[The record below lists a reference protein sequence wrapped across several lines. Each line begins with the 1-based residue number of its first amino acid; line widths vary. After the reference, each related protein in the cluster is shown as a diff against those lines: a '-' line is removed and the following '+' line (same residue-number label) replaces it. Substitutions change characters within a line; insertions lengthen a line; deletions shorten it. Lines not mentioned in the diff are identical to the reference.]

1 MSAFFVTGAGTE
13 IGKTFYVARRIADG
27 RAAGESVRALKPV
40 ISGFDPENADAT
52 DTGRLLTAM
61 GRPTSDEDIASISP
75 WRYIAPMSPDM
86 AAAREG
92 RDVPV
97 DEIVA
102 FCRSEIDAASASGE
116 TLLIEGIGGVMVP
129 LDGTR
134 TVLDLISALSVPA
147 ILVGGS
153 YLGALSHTLTA
164 LAALQNRRIPVERIV
179 ISETPGSGIPL
190 SETRDTVARLAAPV
204 PVETLVFEV

>member
-27 RAAGESVRALKPV
+27 RAAGERVRALKPI
-40 ISGFDPENADAT
+40 ISGFDPENADGT
-52 DTGRLLTAM
+52 DTGRLLNAM
-61 GRPTSDEDIASISP
+61 GRPTSEEDIASISP

-97 DEIVA
+97 DEIAA
-102 FCRSEIDAASASGE
+102 FCRSQIDAAAAAGE

-134 TVLDLISALSVPA
+134 TVLDLVSALSIPA

-164 LAALQNRRIPVERIV
+164 LAALRARDITVERIV
-179 ISETPGSGIPL
+179 ISETPGSDIPL
-190 SETRDTVARLAAPV
+190 SETRDTVERLASPI
-204 PVETLVFEV
+204 PVEALPYAP

>member
-1 MSAFFVTGAGTE
+1 MTAFFVTGAGTE
-13 IGKTFYVARRIADG
+13 IGKTFYVARRIARG
-27 RAAGESVRALKPV
+27 RAEGERVRALKPV
-40 ISGFDPENADAT
+40 ISGFDPENANGT
-52 DTGRLLTAM
+52 DTGRLLNAM
-61 GRPTSDEDIASISP
+61 GRPMSEEDIASISP

-92 RDVPV
+92 RNVPV

-102 FCRSEIDAASASGE
+102 FCRSEIDAAVASGE

-129 LDGTR
+129 LEGTR
-134 TVLDLISALSVPA
+134 TVLDLISALSTPA

-164 LAALQNRRIPVERIV
+164 LAALQNRDILVERIV
-179 ISETPGSGIPL
+179 ISETPGSDIPL
-190 SETRDTVARLAAPV
+190 SETQYTVERLAAPI
-204 PVETLVFEV
+204 PVEALPYAP